1 MARPRKARVE
11 GDSINEA
18 VRGVMADVKAFA
30 DPIPGDNGAG
40 LGRIVEFFKASFPD
54 DWDELRL
61 CPLQHGL
68 EAMIEKLKD

>member
-11 GDSINEA
+11 GEA
-18 VRGVMADVKAFA
+18 VIS
-30 DPIPGDNGAG
+30 DPVPGDNDAA
-40 LGRIVEFFKASFPD
+40 LSRIVEFFKAKHPEA
-54 DWDELRL
+54 WDELRL